1 MKETNQVLDTVMSIS
16 RTMKRR
22 RGRGH
27 HRPRGG
33 FRILR
38 VLESEG
44 PMVSKDLAEKLD
56 IRPSSLSEALDRLQ
70 EKGLIE
76 RTPDQ
81 DDKRKVTISTTDK
94 VKEMKFKRQ
103 EKQDEYQT
111 IITNALTKEEQDE
124 FIRLGNKIVEALR
137 NASSER

>member
-27 HRPRGG
+27 HRLRGG

-94 VKEMKFKRQ
+94 VKEMKLKRQ